1 MRAEPAE
8 GGEQSDAEPRGEAGV
23 SEGGDRAEKREPVA
37 ENFLRTGEVEVG
49 EAVPA
54 VDGKAQRVTDDDEGG
69 QGAPAEELRAAAGAP
84 QHRGAERP
92 DQQAMGERQRREH
105 GAKTRDEP
113 CGARAVREGGD
124 SRAHVEQH
132 LEMID
137 RRAGPEKVFVVLK
150 LKQAEREDE
159 AEPETAGGAAG
170 SDDQNG
176 AQREET
182 AIPEQTN
189 DGKIH
194 GAGEPVAGSEK

>member
-1 MRAEPAE
+1 
-8 GGEQSDAEPRGEAGV
+8 
-23 SEGGDRAEKREPVA
+23 
-37 ENFLRTGEVEVG
+37 
-49 EAVPA
+49 
-54 VDGKAQRVTDDDEGG
+54 
-69 QGAPAEELRAAAGAP
+69 
-84 QHRGAERP
+84 
-92 DQQAMGERQRREH
+92 MGERQRREH

-170 SDDQNG
+170 TDDQNG
-176 AQREET
+176 AEREE
-182 AIPEQTN
+182 ADIPEQAD
-189 DGKIH
+189 DGKVYR
-194 GAGEPVAGSEK
+194 AGEPVARGEKQAAHDHAMLVIDGEQLIEKDTRPDAGVQAHDQRESGLKLVPVGDIATGLGGAEADVDEREEGQTDEQDSR